1 MKVNMNIRLKEI
13 LEQNLKDLKEKADD
27 VSIIISWFL
36 DRNTVEDRDSL
47 DNLLWNVS
55 NNMEDMDI
63 TISLIEKVRK
73 VNVD

>member
-1 MKVNMNIRLKEI
+1 MNIRLKEI

-27 VSIIISWFL
+27 ISIIISWFL
-36 DRNTVEDRDSL
+36 ERNTVEDKDSV
-47 DNLLWNVS
+47 NRLLWNVS

-63 TISLIEKVRK
+63 TVSLIEKARK